1 MADGLLDS
9 NAETQRAACEGVK
22 DIHEV
27 SIIWGE
33 APVGVFAL
41 EVGTSGI
48 QTFRQRRGGPTLH
61 DFIVVVIALKQ
72 TSEIFC
78 LVYR

>member
-1 MADGLLDS
+1 MSDRLLDS
-9 NAETQRAACEGVK
+9 DAETQRAACEGVK

-27 SIIWGE
+27 SVIWGE
-33 APVGVFAL
+33 APVGVLAL

-61 DFIVVVIALKQ
+61 YFIIVVKALKQ
-72 TSEIFC
+72 TSEMFC